1 MEVLLLYFVRYVHGY
16 MNLHHFATFLRITF
30 SQNTSGWLL
39 LDFFI
44 HVTAKLIFAI
54 HLPNTNYVFCI
65 LEHALS
71 RLSNVMSIMVL
82 AFGKITQRRRPI
94 EAAVRVCSRETALKN
109 FASCTGKHLFWDRF
123 LIKCRPSTIPTQ
135 VFSCKNYRFF
145 SVFTDP
151 ILLYIVTH
159 QGIFFVIVI
168 VFLIALLLFNG
179 HKVQ

>member
-1 MEVLLLYFVRYVHGY
+1 MCQYFVCYIQGSTSLIFRSLYPQRCCSNPYISYTIFMEVLLLYFVRYVHGY

-71 RLSNVMSIMVL
+71 RLSNVMSIMVF

-94 EAAVRVCSRETALKN
+94 EAAVRLCSREK
-109 FASCTGKHLFWDRF
+109 
-123 LIKCRPSTIPTQ
+123 
-135 VFSCKNYRFF
+135 
-145 SVFTDP
+145 
-151 ILLYIVTH
+151 
-159 QGIFFVIVI
+159 
-168 VFLIALLLFNG
+168 LLLKTSQVAQENTCVGIAF
-179 HKVQ
+179 

>member
-1 MEVLLLYFVRYVHGY
+1 MCQYFVCYIQGSTSLIFRSLYPQRCCSNPYISYTIFMEVLLLYFVRYVHGY

-44 HVTAKLIFAI
+44 HVTTKLIFAI

-109 FASCTGKHLFWDRF
+109 FASCTGKHLCWDRF
-123 LIKCRPSTIPTQ
+123 LIKLQAFHDSNT
-135 VFSCKNYRFF
+135 
-145 SVFTDP
+145 
-151 ILLYIVTH
+151 
-159 QGIFFVIVI
+159 G
-168 VFLIALLLFNG
+168 VFL
-179 HKVQ
+179 

>member
-1 MEVLLLYFVRYVHGY
+1 MCQYFVCYIQGSTSLIFRSLYPQRCCSNPYISYTIFMEVLLLYFVRYVHGY

-44 HVTAKLIFAI
+44 HVTTKLIFAI

-94 EAAVRVCSRETALKN
+94 EAAVRLCSGEK
-109 FASCTGKHLFWDRF
+109 
-123 LIKCRPSTIPTQ
+123 
-135 VFSCKNYRFF
+135 
-145 SVFTDP
+145 
-151 ILLYIVTH
+151 
-159 QGIFFVIVI
+159 
-168 VFLIALLLFNG
+168 LLLKTSQVAQENTCFG
-179 HKVQ
+179 IAF

>member
-1 MEVLLLYFVRYVHGY
+1 MCQYFVCYIQGSTSLIFRSLYPQRCCSNPYISYTIFMEVLLLYFVRYVHGY

-82 AFGKITQRRRPI
+82 AFGKITQRRRPT
-94 EAAVRVCSRETALKN
+94 EAAVRLCSREK
-109 FASCTGKHLFWDRF
+109 
-123 LIKCRPSTIPTQ
+123 
-135 VFSCKNYRFF
+135 
-145 SVFTDP
+145 
-151 ILLYIVTH
+151 
-159 QGIFFVIVI
+159 
-168 VFLIALLLFNG
+168 LLLKTSQVAQENTCFG
-179 HKVQ
+179 IAF

>member
-1 MEVLLLYFVRYVHGY
+1 MCQYFVCYIQGSTSLIFRSLYPQRCCSNPYISYTIFMEVLLLYFVRYVHGY

-30 SQNTSGWLL
+30 SQNTSEWLL

-65 LEHALS
+65 FEHALS

-94 EAAVRVCSRETALKN
+94 EAAVRLCSREK
-109 FASCTGKHLFWDRF
+109 
-123 LIKCRPSTIPTQ
+123 
-135 VFSCKNYRFF
+135 
-145 SVFTDP
+145 
-151 ILLYIVTH
+151 
-159 QGIFFVIVI
+159 
-168 VFLIALLLFNG
+168 LLLKTSQVAQENTCFG
-179 HKVQ
+179 IAF